1 MATSYP
7 QVAAN
12 QTPNPDAV
20 LNGVDILGKVEDS
33 HKKILNRDA
42 IAFLT
47 LLHRSF
53 NKRRLELLERRQ

>member
-7 QVAAN
+7 HVTAN

-20 LNGVDILGKVEDS
+20 IQGVNILGQVDDI
-33 HKKILNRDA
+33 HRKILNRDA